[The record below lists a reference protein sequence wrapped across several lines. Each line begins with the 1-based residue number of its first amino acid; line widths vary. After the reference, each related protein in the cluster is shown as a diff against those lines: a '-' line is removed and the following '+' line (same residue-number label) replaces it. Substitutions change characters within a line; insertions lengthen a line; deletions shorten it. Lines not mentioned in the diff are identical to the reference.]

1 MKMNSYWRN
10 VSIKLPQNGQAAA
23 EISELHY
30 QLSGCWFFM
39 SSINL
44 GQCCIIITTA
54 IFQDC
59 PHDVTPNWAKVIS
72 CMISNSTSDLRPD
85 LIFLDI
91 HFFHSHPLLTLFIL
105 ELHKCFSVLVK
116 TWGGKALFTWNLASF
131 ALLCFVTKDHSL
143 FLWRPL
149 IITLKNKASS
159 IWVEC

>member
-1 MKMNSYWRN
+1 MMMNSYWWN

-44 GQCCIIITTA
+44 GQCCIIIITA

-59 PHDVTPNWAKVIS
+59 PHDVMPNWAEVIS

-91 HFFHSHPLLTLFIL
+91 HFFHSPPTTFFIL
-105 ELHKCFSVLVK
+105 ELHKSFSVLVK
-116 TWGGKALFTWNLASF
+116 MWGGGKALFGWNLASF
-131 ALLCFVTKDHSL
+131 ANLDRSLRTILYFYGGLLLSL
-143 FLWRPL
+143 
-149 IITLKNKASS
+149 
-159 IWVEC
+159 